1 MRVFYIFN
9 IKNEFKY
16 LYKETPSL
24 LYGILKQI
32 YCLEKEDI
40 LYGKNIYNQI
50 VERVEKEEIDKYLFI
65 RLHQDMPYSK
75 RGDVHYMNN
84 LYKDEVSRLIAK
96 NTYIKIETES
106 SFSSFFNYLGDFNS
120 DFFAC
125 DFERLD
131 FFWLDSIKTLV

>member
-50 VERVEKEEIDKYLFI
+50 VDKTAKDEIDKYLFI

-75 RGDVHYMNN
+75 RGDIHYINN

-106 SFSSFFNYLGDFNS
+106 GFSSFFNYLGDFNNN
-120 DFFAC
+120 FFAC
-125 DFERLD
+125 CFETLD